1 MAATRAMPEAFD
13 ASGSSDAHD
22 TTRTSL
28 ARPPVDRKA
37 NADRMDRSG
46 QRRNELLGSK
56 TDEDHEGTVIPGSAK
71 ECLRADARTPMTFD
85 ILCALAL
92 EPVTEQETDGLQLNQ
107 MSSWSLSGRRGG
119 QCDTR

>member
-1 MAATRAMPEAFD
+1 MPEAFD

-46 QRRNELLGSK
+46 QRRNELLGSE
-56 TDEDHEGTVIPGSAK
+56 TDEDHAGTVIPGSAK
-71 ECLRADARTPMTFD
+71 ECPRADARTPMTFD
-85 ILCALAL
+85 VLCALAL

>member
-1 MAATRAMPEAFD
+1 MPEAFD

-85 ILCALAL
+85 IYIDFVPWRSSRSRSKRQMDCSSTRWPARK
-92 EPVTEQETDGLQLNQ
+92 GL
-107 MSSWSLSGRRGG
+107 G
-119 QCDTR
+119 